1 MMSKYSR
8 RGLKF
13 RSLVVVP
20 YQNVSAI
27 YLYRI
32 TYTFAIFK
40 TGNQIF
46 LGNRKNS
53 MLFGEDH
60 RQAEVL
66 PTQLTLTN
74 IIGIDSSLSAITKK
88 YAMLNFQNT
97 FKVPLK
103 L

>member
-1 MMSKYSR
+1 
-8 RGLKF
+8 
-13 RSLVVVP
+13 
-20 YQNVSAI
+20 
-27 YLYRI
+27 
-32 TYTFAIFK
+32 
-40 TGNQIF
+40 
-46 LGNRKNS
+46 

-66 PTQLTLTN
+66 PTQLTLTS
-74 IIGIDSSLSAITKK
+74 IIDIDIDSSLSAITKK